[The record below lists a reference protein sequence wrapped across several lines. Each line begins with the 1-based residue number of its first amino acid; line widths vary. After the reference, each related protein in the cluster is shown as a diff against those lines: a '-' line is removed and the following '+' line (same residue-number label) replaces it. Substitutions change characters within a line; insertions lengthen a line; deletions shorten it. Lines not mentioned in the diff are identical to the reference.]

1 MVVCVCARCSPSRA
15 PFLEPSM
22 MIDDDDFVSTP
33 ARAAN
38 DYFPRQLPLV
48 LFSPSAKRCP
58 PFFLRS
64 AQNGTRG
71 AGLCGCFCCFSLCRA
86 HPTSFFCLAVTFLA
100 RVRIARAAA
109 SRSAPASA
117 GGSICVL
124 TRRVCVGG
132 GVQAVSCLL
141 VALRSSALV
150 WPPPAFDYSLAVL
163 PPPAHRITPPPPPRH
178 DFYVAKMTATLHSE
192 RPTFCVGMSSPLGP
206 NMKRT

>member
-124 TRRVCVGG
+124 TRRVWGVGYKLFPVFSLLCV
-132 GVQAVSCLL
+132 LL
-141 VALRSSALV
+141 LSFGHPRLLTTL
-150 WPPPAFDYSLAVL
+150 WLCCRRL
-163 PPPAHRITPPPPPRH
+163 PTASHRRRH
-178 DFYVAKMTATLHSE
+178 HATIFTL
-192 RPTFCVGMSSPLGP
+192 P
-206 NMKRT
+206 K